1 MLENQVGKRY
11 AEALSAN
18 ISDTSLLEKALENL
32 KSFDEAVKTEP
43 QLDQFFKHP
52 SMALEKKNKVVEDI
66 CSRLGVDE
74 KVSNLMTLLN
84 DRDRMLYLGKIVEYF
99 ELEVDSR
106 LNRMRVHVTSAHPLT
121 TANTDRLKVALN
133 KILGKTILIDTD
145 VDESLIGGIML
156 RIGDQ
161 VADDTI
167 RNRLE
172 ILKRTIENEE
182 VA

>member
-1 MLENQVGKRY
+1 MAGKG
-11 AEALSAN
+11 
-18 ISDTSLLEKALENL
+18 T
-32 KSFDEAVKTEP
+32 
-43 QLDQFFKHP
+43 
-52 SMALEKKNKVVEDI
+52 
-66 CSRLGVDE
+66 RLQ
-74 KVSNLMTLLN
+74 S
-84 DRDRMLYLGKIVEYF
+84 Y
-99 ELEVDSR
+99 DSYPK
-106 LNRMRVHVTSAHPLT
+106 PL
-121 TANTDRLKVALN
+121 V